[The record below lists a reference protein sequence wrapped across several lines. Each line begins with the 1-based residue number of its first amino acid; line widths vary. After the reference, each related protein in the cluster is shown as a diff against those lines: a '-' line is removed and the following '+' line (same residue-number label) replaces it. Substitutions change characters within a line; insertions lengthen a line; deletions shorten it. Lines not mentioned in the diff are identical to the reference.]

1 MLTGSQEL
9 IISLGNTDEIG
20 SANVELTGIALT
32 TAIGSVD
39 AVSVVDVTGVSAS
52 TGIGS
57 LNIVTNVVINVTGV
71 SAQSSVGSVNI
82 TAWAEVSTGTPA
94 VYSQV
99 STGTPANW
107 TEC

>member
-1 MLTGSQEL
+1 VL
-9 IISLGNTDEIG
+9 
-20 SANVELTGIALT
+20 
-32 TAIGSVD
+32 VD

-107 TEC
+107 TEVDIAA